1 MPEAKSKR
9 TQSGAGFCEPPHCSR
24 WIKGCSKEN
33 CNDPLSVIIPPAHLT
48 DPVSLL
54 CWAPA
59 SSYHRVRTSF
69 LGDSRGYL
77 KNSFTHI
84 IGEPSDKEWT
94 AQDHAYGQLET
105 VQTHTFSYAS
115 TVGWKE
121 LRNENQA
128 DIALNSASPTCC
140 LYDVRK

>member
-1 MPEAKSKR
+1 MRE
-9 TQSGAGFCEPPHCSR
+9 E
-24 WIKGCSKEN
+24 
-33 CNDPLSVIIPPAHLT
+33 
-48 DPVSLL
+48 
-54 CWAPA
+54 
-59 SSYHRVRTSF
+59 
-69 LGDSRGYL
+69 
-77 KNSFTHI
+77 
-84 IGEPSDKEWT
+84 SDKECT

-105 VQTHTFSYAS
+105 VQTYTFSYAS